1 MSPKSTM
8 RVRALP
14 LGQALTRRGHDVTGV
29 LRPWDNPSDSG
40 REWVEAG
47 VRLVNLPLPARLP
60 AVWYGWLAWRLL
72 RVVDTLRP
80 DVVHAFKPKG
90 FSGVV
95 AQALLARRA
104 ATGRGPRVVVDTDD
118 WEGAGG
124 WNDEGS
130 YPWWQQRV
138 FAYQERW
145 LLRHADA
152 VTAASRTLEEM
163 ACEARAGHHG
173 VRYLPNGVA
182 LPEGSPEPQ
191 AVAALRARLGIP
203 DGPVLLLY
211 TRFVESSPER
221 MVAWCEAIEA
231 LGIRPTVLLVG
242 KGMWG
247 EEQRFLSLARAQLA
261 GPVVDAGWV
270 QPPLLRQHFAL
281 ADVALFPMDDT
292 LINQA
297 KCSVKLTDLL
307 AAGVPVVAEAV
318 GQCNEYVQHGVS
330 GLLVPPGNTM
340 AGAEAAAELL
350 TQPERRAAI
359 GGAAQ
364 AQLRRDFGW
373 DHLATRGEE
382 AYGA

>member
-1 MSPKSTM
+1 
-8 RVRALP
+8 
-14 LGQALTRRGHDVTGV
+14 
-29 LRPWDNPSDSG
+29 
-40 REWVEAG
+40 
-47 VRLVNLPLPARLP
+47 
-60 AVWYGWLAWRLL
+60 
-72 RVVDTLRP
+72 
-80 DVVHAFKPKG
+80 
-90 FSGVV
+90 
-95 AQALLARRA
+95 
-104 ATGRGPRVVVDTDD
+104 
-118 WEGAGG
+118 
-124 WNDEGS
+124 
-130 YPWWQQRV
+130 
-138 FAYQERW
+138 
-145 LLRHADA
+145 
-152 VTAASRTLEEM
+152 
-163 ACEARAGHHG
+163 
-173 VRYLPNGVA
+173 
-182 LPEGSPEPQ
+182 
-191 AVAALRARLGIP
+191 
-203 DGPVLLLY
+203 
-211 TRFVESSPER
+211 

-270 QPPLLRQHFAL
+270 QPALLRQHFAL